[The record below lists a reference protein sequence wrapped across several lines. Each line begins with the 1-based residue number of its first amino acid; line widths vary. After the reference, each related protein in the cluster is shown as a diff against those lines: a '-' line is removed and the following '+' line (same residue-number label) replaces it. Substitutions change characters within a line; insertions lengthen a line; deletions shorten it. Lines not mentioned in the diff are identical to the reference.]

1 MITAV
6 VAPLNSPGFYEIT
19 LTDRNGCLVVV
30 SRTLQSLKELSAKLS
45 AANYLSSDVEPQFPQ
60 HANPEVL
67 QLQSYLNN
75 WLNYYTESQDVT
87 DALTDFME
95 DTPGQSVV
103 TQLQFNAL
111 KEKIARLTEMNR
123 QYESALSAMV
133 LKSSQLSD
141 MVTMLQMKLGGSSS
155 SSFDEDCPVRT
166 DRFPSEASELRGNP
180 VPTITLSSPS
190 EEQREMSLQFPVATA
205 EYAEASNLDDETPRP
220 QSASGGGKPAFS
232 QAEIRNNADMLW
244 RAGQAEQQAQ
254 RFDSAVQEVLS
265 FVQPHPSQITYRA
278 SVVALIKRQVRS
290 VLRVNAFECSLHVLR
305 CFLPDDPTRL
315 TVILGRTRVAQ
326 WHKTLHDRL
335 TVLAEQPELSRA
347 ACPVDDDFAV
357 DGDDEFP
364 LFDHVLSK
372 VQVASEDANF
382 KVDCV
387 VDAIESSIS
396 CNRRGDI
403 CLLAF
408 VEEFAN
414 LVGQDDLFK
423 RLLQLIR
430 AWWFY
435 ETATYAGA
443 SIRHYIPD
451 SAMCI
456 MVCAIFNQFH
466 MRISS
471 PLQALCLFLAEYS
484 AYDGATQAITLQ
496 GIVPFKSATSSQ
508 PLLLDA
514 QPSHLVSCEIIE
526 KYWNLFNLSSASADS
541 TGYENIIRSTSSD
554 DYFQDD
560 TNGLSIAAASAVVLS
575 VDHDRSAPGGIEKI
589 NMKNLSSHN
598 LHYFE
603 RQLFS
608 VVHPFCHTNM
618 VQEKLS
624 SRRQMRLHKAFQIGA
639 SEMTVYLKQSTH
651 NANNAKDILNY
662 FPSVL
667 ARFDEVFAHNKTF
680 LPTAAE
686 SVVDPRYYSNAEKL
700 ASSIM
705 YCNLMLESVLSE
717 PALLTLSTEIL
728 AVKGPLPVGEIGKLL
743 AETTSIGSLSQK
755 LKERFGGLKKFL
767 ERFPTAFVLSN
778 DHPFNPSVLLRSSL
792 SAEHRDLIDRGI
804 FPHQLLQKTKK
815 AAAPAKKKKSPGPD
829 FNTSGNLIS
838 SSGSPSS
845 NQGSPFLGVQAHKFM
860 TSPSLT
866 LTHAKYITNNNGV
879 NGVNINKNPMNSPP
893 AVQQHKLARISSF
906 PNQFPPPNSGPQQQ
920 NQQQLQQQQQQ
931 QQQHNNSATL
941 PVHHN

>member
-1 MITAV
+1 
-6 VAPLNSPGFYEIT
+6 
-19 LTDRNGCLVVV
+19 
-30 SRTLQSLKELSAKLS
+30 
-45 AANYLSSDVEPQFPQ
+45 
-60 HANPEVL
+60 
-67 QLQSYLNN
+67 
-75 WLNYYTESQDVT
+75 
-87 DALTDFME
+87 
-95 DTPGQSVV
+95 
-103 TQLQFNAL
+103 
-111 KEKIARLTEMNR
+111 MNR

-166 DRFPSEASELRGNP
+166 DRFPSEASEQLRGNP

-190 EEQREMSLQFPVATA
+190 EEQREMSLQFPVATS
-205 EYAEASNLDDETPRP
+205 EYVEASNLDDETPRP
-220 QSASGGGKPAFS
+220 QSASGGGKPAYS

-423 RLLQLIR
+423 RSLQLIR

-496 GIVPFKSATSSQ
+496 GIVPYPEGSQ
-508 PLLLDA
+508 LGLMEPRE
-514 QPSHLVSCEIIE
+514 SHLVSAAIMD
-526 KYWNLFNLSSASADS
+526 KYWVLVNIQEATSTAQHFNQAQQITEELNEDLTRGAFLTKGHKSSYQSVYPGVRSASQRA
-541 TGYENIIRSTSSD
+541 Y
-554 DYFQDD
+554 
-560 TNGLSIAAASAVVLS
+560 
-575 VDHDRSAPGGIEKI
+575 APGTAR
-589 NMKNLSSHN
+589 
-598 LHYFE
+598 FE
-603 RQLFS
+603 RSGFN
-608 VVHPFCHTNM
+608 VANPFVNANM
-618 VQEKLS
+618 VEKLVT
-624 SRRQMRLHKAFQIGA
+624 RRLQKVQKAFVAGA
-639 SEMTVYLKQSTH
+639 AQCFAVFSCSNGDE
-651 NANNAKDILNY
+651 NAAIRAL
-662 FPSVL
+662 FP
-667 ARFDEVFAHNKTF
+667 
-680 LPTAAE
+680 
-686 SVVDPRYYSNAEKL
+686 VV
-700 ASSIM
+700 
-705 YCNLMLESVLSE
+705 CN
-717 PALLTLSTEIL
+717 
-728 AVKGPLPVGEIGKLL
+728 
-743 AETTSIGSLSQK
+743 
-755 LKERFGGLKKFL
+755 RFGRGFVRPDHIG
-767 ERFPTAFVLSN
+767 ETAPNFRHLQYVS
-778 DHPFNPSVLLRSSL
+778 FSISSL
-792 SAEHRDLIDRGI
+792 SICI
-804 FPHQLLQKTKK
+804 
-815 AAAPAKKKKSPGPD
+815 
-829 FNTSGNLIS
+829 
-838 SSGSPSS
+838 
-845 NQGSPFLGVQAHKFM
+845 
-860 TSPSLT
+860 
-866 LTHAKYITNNNGV
+866 
-879 NGVNINKNPMNSPP
+879 
-893 AVQQHKLARISSF
+893 
-906 PNQFPPPNSGPQQQ
+906 
-920 NQQQLQQQQQQ
+920 
-931 QQQHNNSATL
+931 
-941 PVHHN
+941 